1 MEIRVKLLKNMSEN
15 KKIKLAKFTG
25 IPCFSE
31 KIYVGRPF
39 IPNKDIILHRIENA
53 IDSKWL
59 TNDGPFVKQFE
70 KKISEKTGAKNSI
83 AICNATIALE
93 IAIKALE
100 LKGEVIIPSFTFIA
114 TAHSL
119 MWQGITPVFC
129 DIKENS
135 FNIDPE
141 KIIKLI
147 TPKTTGIIGVHVWGI
162 PCDIYSLDNI
172 AKHYKLKLMFD
183 AAHAFGNSYN
193 NYQIGNFG
201 ELEVFSFHATKFIN
215 SFEGGGITTNNDELA
230 EKIRLMR
237 NFGFKGLDN
246 VVYLGTNGKMNEI
259 SAAMG
264 LTSLEFMDEIIE
276 KNKNNYF
283 HYKKYL
289 SDIKGLRIMKY
300 PELYSGNYQ
309 YIVLQIDEN
318 EFGISRD
325 LLVDILHAENII
337 ARKYFYPGCHNME
350 PYKSLFPNSKILLPE
365 TENVIKQVICLPT
378 GIEIDE
384 EKIEKICGIIKYVKD
399 NSDQI
404 INLSNEK

>member
-25 IPCFSE
+25 IPCFNE

-39 IPNKDIILHRIENA
+39 IPDKNIILHRIENV

-70 KKISEKTGAKNSI
+70 KKVSEKTGAKNSI

-141 KIIKLI
+141 KVVKLI

-162 PCDIYSLDNI
+162 PCDISALDNI
-172 AKHYKLKLMFD
+172 SKHYKLKLMFD

-201 ELEVFSFHATKFIN
+201 ELEVFSFHATKFVN
-215 SFEGGGITTNNDELA
+215 SFEGGVITTNNDDLA

-237 NFGFKGLDN
+237 NFGFKGFDN
-246 VVYLGTNGKMNEI
+246 VIYLGTNGKMNEI

-283 HYKKYL
+283 YYKKYL
-289 SDIKGLRIMKY
+289 SDIKGLKMMIY
-300 PELYSGNYQ
+300 PELYNGNYQ
-309 YIVLQIDEN
+309 YIVIQINEN

-337 ARKYFYPGCHNME
+337 ARKYFYP
-350 PYKSLFPNSKILLPE
+350 
-365 TENVIKQVICLPT
+365 
-378 GIEIDE
+378 
-384 EKIEKICGIIKYVKD
+384 
-399 NSDQI
+399 
-404 INLSNEK
+404 